1 MMLGYFVL
9 RSQDFTDAAL
19 MKSLKLS
26 LKKSLKKSL
35 IKSLRTQA
43 MNPPR
48 YRFNGIV
55 LLCLALLSTGFAQAA
70 DLVQTIEAIK
80 PSVVGIGTFMQL
92 RSPAVSFV
100 GTGFVVGDGL
110 SVITNAHVVPTVVDS
125 EHKET
130 LRVIV
135 GKGKSSESR
144 DAVLVNIDRVHDLAL
159 LKISGPALPAMR
171 LGDAASVKEGQM
183 LAFTGFPLTAVLGFH
198 PVTHRGMVSALTV
211 AATQAPT
218 SRTLDAKAIIQLQRN
233 AYDVIQLDGT
243 AYPGGSGSPLYD
255 PETGVVLGVINK
267 VLNATKESAI
277 SAPSGIT
284 YAIPV
289 NYVRD
294 LLGK

>member
-1 MMLGYFVL
+1 MNCLKWIGLACLTVLG
-9 RSQDFTDAAL
+9 
-19 MKSLKLS
+19 
-26 LKKSLKKSL
+26 
-35 IKSLRTQA
+35 
-43 MNPPR
+43 
-48 YRFNGIV
+48 
-55 LLCLALLSTGFAQAA
+55 TGYAHAA

-80 PSVVGIGTFMQL
+80 PSIVGIGTFMQL

-110 SVITNAHVVPTVVDS
+110 SVITNAHVVPEVIDG
-125 EHKET
+125 ERKET
-130 LRVIV
+130 LRVTV
-135 GKGKSSESR
+135 PKGNNIEYR
-144 DAVLVNIDRVHDLAL
+144 EAVLVSIDRLHDLAL
-159 LKISGPALPAMR
+159 LKISGPALPAMK
-171 LGDAASVKEGQM
+171 LGDSSKVKEGQM

-198 PVTHRGMVSALTV
+198 PVTHRGMVSAITV

-218 SRTLDAKAIIQLQRN
+218 SRTLDAKAIIQLQRS
-233 AYDVIQLDGT
+233 AYEVIQIDGT

-289 NYVRD
+289 NFARE